1 MTKDEE
7 IAELRRIIL
16 ELQAELSVLRAR
28 AHGKP

>member
-28 AHGKP
+28 AIGKP